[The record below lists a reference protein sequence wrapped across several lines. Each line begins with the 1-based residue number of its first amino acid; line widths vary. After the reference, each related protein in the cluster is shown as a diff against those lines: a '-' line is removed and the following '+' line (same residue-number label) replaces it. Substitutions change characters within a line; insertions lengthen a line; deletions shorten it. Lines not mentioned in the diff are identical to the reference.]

1 MKPSVSGSLARLSK
15 GPASVQIR
23 PASSGDRRAIERL
36 AEIATRDLLE
46 PFLTKEQL
54 AETSAFTPLDPW
66 LLEDGT
72 YFIAEIDGRI
82 VASGGWSHRAPM
94 IHDPN
99 AAVQMPENPTGG
111 TARIRA
117 MYTDPTH
124 ARMGLGR
131 TVLSVCEVSAR
142 LAGHQH
148 FELIATPV
156 GELMY
161 LACGYERTE
170 LLKLDTPG
178 GVAIQVARMQKI
190 VRTNAR
196 LQEKRRIRQA

>member
-1 MKPSVSGSLARLSK
+1 MKPSVSGSLARLGK

-23 PASSGDRRAIERL
+23 PASGSDRRAIERL

-46 PFLTKEQL
+46 PFLTIEQL

-72 YFIAEIDGRI
+72 YFVAEIGGKI

-99 AAVQMPENPTGG
+99 AAVQIPENLTGG

-117 MYTDPTH
+117 MYTDPAH

-131 TVLSVCEVSAR
+131 TVLSVCEASAR
-142 LAGHQH
+142 LAGYQR

-161 LACGYERTE
+161 LACGYQRTE
-170 LLKLDTPG
+170 SLKLETPG
-178 GVAIQVARMQKI
+178 GVAIQVARMHKY
-190 VRTNAR
+190 VKAKVKLR
-196 LQEKRRIRQA
+196 EERRIRHA